1 MSAGV
6 KRCKGDCGAALERLT
21 SVVICPDSE
30 RRNHHPRDLRISF
43 EEKCHLY
50 KLDAET
56 CEEQVFPISV
66 SGLWG
71 MYFEQFNAGQII
83 QDYYDMWCSDPQS
96 KYYEMIEAGRAS
108 GQCDVLI
115 QQSIRLT
122 WEWNGLLAS
131 AAGTRMHKQIE
142 LALRGCLYD
151 SHCVESRVFLDFL
164 STWLE
169 PRFWTVYRLEW
180 SIFCEHPM
188 VAGQIDALFQCG
200 SEFHMIDWKRCCKV
214 LDPDAGIQ
222 WGRYGAPPLDGL
234 LDNSCNH
241 YFMQQNLYAVILQKC
256 YGIEVQSMHLV
267 QIHPSLPTFKV
278 VEVPDLRVL
287 AASILEARVARVPE
301 MRIQEKLG
309 GA

>member
-1 MSAGV
+1 
-6 KRCKGDCGAALERLT
+6 
-21 SVVICPDSE
+21 
-30 RRNHHPRDLRISF
+30 
-43 EEKCHLY
+43 
-50 KLDAET
+50 
-56 CEEQVFPISV
+56 
-66 SGLWG
+66 
-71 MYFEQFNAGQII
+71 
-83 QDYYDMWCSDPQS
+83 
-96 KYYEMIEAGRAS
+96 
-108 GQCDVLI
+108 
-115 QQSIRLT
+115 
-122 WEWNGLLAS
+122 
-131 AAGTRMHKQIE
+131 
-142 LALRGCLYD
+142 
-151 SHCVESRVFLDFL
+151 
-164 STWLE
+164 
-169 PRFWTVYRLEW
+169 
-180 SIFCEHPM
+180 
-188 VAGQIDALFQCG
+188 
-200 SEFHMIDWKRCCKV
+200 MIDWKRCCKV

>member
-1 MSAGV
+1 MSSVV
-6 KRCKGDCGAALERLT
+6 KRRKGDCGSALERLT
-21 SVVICPDSE
+21 SVVICPDSDV
-30 RRNHHPRDLRISF
+30 RNRHPRDVRIVF
-43 EEKCHLY
+43 EDEGHVY
-50 KLDAET
+50 KLDVNT
-56 CEEQVFPISV
+56 SQEQLFPISV

-71 MYFEQFNAGQII
+71 MYFDKFNAAETI
-83 QDYYDMWCSDPQS
+83 QKYYDMWAVDPRS
-96 KYYEMIEAGRAS
+96 KYYEMIEAGRAA
-108 GQCDVLI
+108 GQCDVQI
-115 QQSIRLT
+115 HQSIRLT
-122 WEWNGLLAS
+122 WEWKGLLAS
-131 AAGTRMHKQIE
+131 AAGTRMHKQFE

-169 PRFWTVYRLEW
+169 PRFWSVYRLEW
-180 SIFCEHPM
+180 SIYCEHPM

-214 LDPDAGIQ
+214 LDPDEGMQ

-234 LDNSCNH
+234 LDNACNH

-256 YGIEVQSMHLV
+256 YSIDIQSMHLV

-278 VEVPDLRVL
+278 VEVPDLRGL
-287 AASILEARVARVPE
+287 AAAILEARDGSERDL
-301 MRIQEKLG
+301 RIHEKMG